1 MTEQSN
7 MMMMM
12 MMGSARR
19 AVVMVALLAACG
31 GGGDG
36 DADTSAMADTSS
48 SATAAEVPPAG
59 ASASAVDAPITAS
72 DLDAYEKGVAR
83 EIEVIEGA
91 GRDLAAA
98 KSGTD
103 SLTALG
109 KAMEHE
115 TKSAGAQAAGIPIE
129 RYRHVTS
136 TVDGWLG
143 GASMDEPL
151 KKQLDESEKSIA
163 SLPADQQAA
172 MKTNLEQQRKEL
184 ETMRTRRE
192 ESIPEGIREALRTRN
207 PQLDSLRQRLV
218 AARFAM
224 LK

>member
-1 MTEQSN
+1 MIGDVAGQMNTT
-7 MMMMM
+7 
-12 MMGSARR
+12 MGAARR
-19 AVVMVALLAACG
+19 AAVLVALLAACG

-36 DADTSAMADTSS
+36 EADTAAMADTSS
-48 SATAAEVPPAG
+48 SASAAEAPAAG
-59 ASASAVDAPITAS
+59 ASASAVDAPLTAS

-83 EIEVIEGA
+83 EVEVIEAA
-91 GRDLAAA
+91 GKDLAAA
-98 KSGTD
+98 KSATD
-103 SLTALG
+103 TMSALG

-115 TKSAGAQAAGIPIE
+115 TKSAGAQAAGIPID
-129 RYRHVTS
+129 RYRHITT

-151 KKQLDESEKSIA
+151 KKQLDESETSIA

-192 ESIPEGIREALRTRN
+192 ESIPEGIREALRTRG
-207 PQLDSLRQRLV
+207 PQLDALRQRLV